1 MSGMQLIC
9 HVSVFPSIQ
18 IYIYNLK
25 LLLQCKNYIYEYTPI
40 LCASVCVLIL
50 CRFFYKCQ
58 NIHITV
64 VPIPSLLFFPHS
76 DFRLYLNQILFNQTL
91 NKNCTVII
99 MLLSFIRKIFTLGLH
114 VYNLRIW
121 NILKTNNHFCNDY

>member
-40 LCASVCVLIL
+40 LSASVCVLIL

-76 DFRLYLNQILFNQTL
+76 DFRLFNQTL

-121 NILKTNNHFCNDY
+121 NILKTNNHL

>member
-9 HVSVFPSIQ
+9 HVSVFPSIK

-25 LLLQCKNYIYEYTPI
+25 LLLQCKNYIYKYTPI
-40 LCASVCVLIL
+40 LCASVCVLVL

-76 DFRLYLNQILFNQTL
+76 DFRLYLSQKFFYQTL

-99 MLLSFIRKIFTLGLH
+99 MLLSLIRKIFTLGLH
-114 VYNLRIW
+114 VHVFNIRI
-121 NILKTNNHFCNDY
+121 